1 MVFVGINISGMGLD
15 GSTVYKIGIED
26 GELIGAVDSSIETT
40 ESDWYRMIVHKV
52 WDQKLVVVRIRLSAI
67 VRVYP
72 SCGFV
77 LLLHERSNRF
87 SCLFLVRGLALGVNW
102 KLESLFQYICLL
114 PNLKIEPE
122 SRA

>member
-52 WDQKLVVVRIRLSAI
+52 WDQKLVVVRIRYYTQDTQNSQEEI
-67 VRVYP
+67 PQDVQNKQEVQ
-72 SCGFV
+72 
-77 LLLHERSNRF
+77 ETQT
-87 SCLFLVRGLALGVNW
+87 
-102 KLESLFQYICLL
+102 KL
-114 PNLKIEPE
+114 
-122 SRA
+122 

>member
-52 WDQKLVVVRIRLSAI
+52 WDQKLVVVRIRYCMRL
-67 VRVYP
+67 
-72 SCGFV
+72 FV
-77 LLLHERSNRF
+77 L
-87 SCLFLVRGLALGVNW
+87 
-102 KLESLFQYICLL
+102 
-114 PNLKIEPE
+114 
-122 SRA
+122 